1 MSLFFAANLAEV
13 LCLGLALPLPFKGDS
28 VFIALPIFAIGEGV
42 LCFPRPLPLPTLAF
56 ALTLSKGDEADPSP
70 RFCSNSSFVNEELMY
85 DTRGAD
91 FDACEI
97 SEQNSPFTN
106 EELFGFLFRNGSGP
120 NSSFV
125 NDELFRLVKF

>member
-1 MSLFFAANLAEV
+1 MFSTSSTPSFGGSYF
-13 LCLGLALPLPFKGDS
+13 S
-28 VFIALPIFAIGEGV
+28 VI
-42 LCFPRPLPLPTLAF
+42 
-56 ALTLSKGDEADPSP
+56 K
-70 RFCSNSSFVNEELMY
+70 FCSNSSFVNEELMY

-106 EELFGFLFRNGSGP
+106 DELFGFLFRNGSGP